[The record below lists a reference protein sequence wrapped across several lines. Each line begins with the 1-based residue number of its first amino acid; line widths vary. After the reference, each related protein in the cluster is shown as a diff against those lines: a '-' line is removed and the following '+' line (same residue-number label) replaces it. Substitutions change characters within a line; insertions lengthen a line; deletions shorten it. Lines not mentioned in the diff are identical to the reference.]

1 MGYFFR
7 IRALTG
13 GLGLKDKVIFIQ
25 NENGYLMQDV
35 WRGRIRLVLNGDKQ
49 RTSQENEVGRGGFET
64 FVNRCIFLLFFLLNC
79 AISIHVPSS
88 ARKTVTDFIED
99 FIFI

>member
-25 NENGYLMQDV
+25 NENGYLMQDE

-49 RTSQENEVGRGGFET
+49 RNKSRKRSGGGGSEEDLK
-64 FVNRCIFLLFFLLNC
+64 LL
-79 AISIHVPSS
+79 
-88 ARKTVTDFIED
+88 
-99 FIFI
+99 